1 VEGNTHLII
10 VQSVLGRDTFQDV
23 ATIEVEKDRNNQVRV
38 QVVGDVYMYGQN
50 YIYEPVYIT
59 TPIIYSSFW
68 IPTYRPYCSV
78 WYWNYYPTFYYAWN
92 PCPVFRYRNNISLFI
107 NFNHHYNYV
116 NTRSCH
122 KAVAL
127 YEGRRSNYCE
137 RVAPNRS
144 FAYRNNSVKNRY
156 ELDRT
161 RNVKNLSTR
170 NDLAYTT
177 RNNNQKDQF
186 TNTDRNTLRYSSN
199 SIKTPSTRNATTIKN
214 SDRSNSFAET
224 RNPIRNE
231 IPKRDKTNGREES
244 LFASTNPIRNAMP
257 SRANEG
263 VRENASNGSR
273 SSRSN
278 IEYQTNRT
286 PETRSG
292 NSYQNS
298 PSKNNSR
305 IENTRSN
312 STQSRNESNS
322 RSVNTGRQNNASTS
336 RRTL

>member
-1 VEGNTHLII
+1 
-10 VQSVLGRDTFQDV
+10 
-23 ATIEVEKDRNNQVRV
+23 
-38 QVVGDVYMYGQN
+38 
-50 YIYEPVYIT
+50 
-59 TPIIYSSFW
+59 
-68 IPTYRPYCSV
+68 
-78 WYWNYYPTFYYAWN
+78 
-92 PCPVFRYRNNISLFI
+92 
-107 NFNHHYNYV
+107 
-116 NTRSCH
+116 
-122 KAVAL
+122 
-127 YEGRRSNYCE
+127 
-137 RVAPNRS
+137 VAPNRS

-177 RNNNQKDQF
+177 RNNNQKGQF
-186 TNTDRNTLRYSSN
+186 RNTDRNTTRYSSN

-292 NSYQNS
+292 NSYQ
-298 PSKNNSR
+298 SR
-305 IENTRSN
+305 K
-312 STQSRNESNS
+312 ESNV
-322 RSVNTGRQNNASTS
+322 RSENTGRQNNASTS
-336 RRTL
+336 RRT

>member
-1 VEGNTHLII
+1 
-10 VQSVLGRDTFQDV
+10 
-23 ATIEVEKDRNNQVRV
+23 
-38 QVVGDVYMYGQN
+38 
-50 YIYEPVYIT
+50 
-59 TPIIYSSFW
+59 
-68 IPTYRPYCSV
+68 
-78 WYWNYYPTFYYAWN
+78 
-92 PCPVFRYRNNISLFI
+92 
-107 NFNHHYNYV
+107 
-116 NTRSCH
+116 
-122 KAVAL
+122 
-127 YEGRRSNYCE
+127 
-137 RVAPNRS
+137 VAPNRS

-177 RNNNQKDQF
+177 RNNNQKGQF
-186 TNTDRNTLRYSSN
+186 RNTDRNTTRYSSN

-312 STQSRNESNS
+312 ATQSRNESNS